1 VPYSTKVEQPRR
13 VASATLQNPATTKP
27 PAAALDLDPVIAPS
41 LPPDSRPRHRPALT
55 ADGRVKILVAEDDRL
70 SREMLER
77 HITGF
82 GYDVVLAHEGG
93 KALTTLLQADGP
105 RLALL
110 DWEMPGLSGIDV
122 CRVLRGRKDAPYV
135 YVILCTSRDGHR
147 QLINGLAAGADD
159 YIRKPFDA
167 QELEVRLRA
176 GRRVVLLQDE
186 LLETKAELERRALYD
201 SLTNIKNR
209 GAILDVARRELSR
222 GRRSGKSL
230 SVALG
235 DLDHFKHVN
244 DTYGHPA
251 GDQVLREFVRRIG
264 LGVRAH
270 DDVGR
275 YGGEEFFVVLPEC
288 SSEAAMRVAQR
299 LGELVSR
306 TPVSTPEGNIPVTA
320 SFGIAA
326 TDQGYDDLDALIQA
340 ADEALYAAKNSG
352 RNRAMLAANR
362 ADRKEPIRPGS

>member
-1 VPYSTKVEQPRR
+1 MPFSTKVEEPRG
-13 VASATLQNPATTKP
+13 VASATLRNPATTKP
-27 PAAALDLDPVIAPS
+27 PSATHDVDPAVVPS
-41 LPPDSRPRHRPALT
+41 LPPDSAPRHRPAQT
-55 ADGRVKILVAEDDRL
+55 ADGRVKILVAEDERL

-77 HITGF
+77 TITGF

-93 KALTTLLQADGP
+93 KALSTLLQADGP

-201 SLTNIKNR
+201 SLTKIKNR
-209 GAILDVARRELSR
+209 GAILDVAKRELSR
-222 GRRSGKSL
+222 SRRSGKSL

-264 LGVRAH
+264 LAVRAH

-288 SSEAAMRVAQR
+288 SSEAAMRVAHR
-299 LGELVSR
+299 LGEMVSR
-306 TPVSTPEGNIPVTA
+306 APVSTPEGNIPVTA

-340 ADEALYAAKNSG
+340 ADEALYAAKNAG

-362 ADRKEPIRPGS
+362 ADRKEPTRPGS